1 MIKYKVVRS
10 QDRKS
15 CAIPKGSKFSLTYK
29 KGIVTAVKDS
39 IGIMVFK
46 SHFSASRFIDLNR
59 EKSYWQILEV
69 NSIGEKKE
77 MPKRLCTIRY
87 DARKTTLALKKYNKL
102 RFASRYFTTP
112 VPTGSECYDSVEV
125 ME

>member
-1 MIKYKVVRS
+1 MIKYKVVSSR
-10 QDRKS
+10 DRKS
-15 CAIPKGSKFSLTYK
+15 CTIPKGSKFSLLYK

-46 SHFSASRFIDLNR
+46 SHNSARNFILLNR
-59 EKSYWQILEV
+59 RNSYWEILKV
-69 NSIGEKKE
+69 NSIGEKKK
-77 MPKRLCTIRY
+77 MPQRLCKILW
-87 DARKTTLALKKYNKL
+87 DARETTLALKKYN
-102 RFASRYFTTP
+102 RFSTSFYLTVP